1 MEYRED
7 DSSISNNTNNSK
19 NNNIS
24 FFSSLMRIGNGEE
37 RKDKE
42 KLAITDGSNNYMN
55 SYINKIS
62 SASTAFQKLLMFPT
76 NNTNNS
82 STDNKKVDNNDNNT
96 SKDEEKKRKKR
107 AIFQKLAASS
117 KDGTLEKLLL
127 SAKSDANTGDDD
139 EDDDEKRKKA
149 VFQKLLLS
157 KGGGGTSKRWRNMKT
172 KIRVV
177 NSAIQQ
183 KVNIENKIGTP
194 AAELDSSDPLRKIAM
209 SSERALRQFGK
220 EYSRHSGSRV
230 RRRSSKDMDSS
241 IFSVDESVISS
252 VGDES
257 VTAGGSYGRLER
269 QPYDNNDRRYFH
281 NKSKRRNSNSSWNS
295 NTTIH
300 PMMEQNRIQ
309 FHASKYTMDRSTSFV
324 VPQPSFECYD
334 LCPTVFSDIR
344 KSFRILDSQY
354 YAILGLQNGR
364 RESTYSVI
372 SSKDAAGKSSS
383 FFFLS
388 SDQRFI
394 LKSCTAQDVQTLCK
408 ILPKYRDYVVKQ
420 QEQHHSSRSKDETTN
435 EEKAGAAC
443 GTLLPRYLGLYTLKF
458 PDNTELP
465 DVTLIVMV
473 NFFASIH
480 KVDTKFDLKGSSYHR
495 VASEKERSKKQPVYK
510 DNDWISM
517 GKKLTFPTEQM
528 KASIHTQLQMDTAF
542 LTRHNL
548 MDYSLLVGI
557 HDLEHDDDTTKMEDS
572 STISECM
579 GVISCCTRKE
589 IRYFGIID
597 ILTEYGLLKQLETF
611 FTGYFICEPTTI
623 SCQPPHKYAARFC
636 DFAQQHILHTD
647 SGARLSVYAVDQQ
660 PLSEEEDD
668 LDQSPLP

>member
-1 MEYRED
+1 MQQKVGLGPDDPLRSLDAYHYHVED
-7 DSSISNNTNNSK
+7 DAVAT
-19 NNNIS
+19 
-24 FFSSLMRIGNGEE
+24 
-37 RKDKE
+37 
-42 KLAITDGSNNYMN
+42 
-55 SYINKIS
+55 
-62 SASTAFQKLLMFPT
+62 P
-76 NNTNNS
+76 
-82 STDNKKVDNNDNNT
+82 NNDVARKE
-96 SKDEEKKRKKR
+96 SLKKE
-107 AIFQKLAASS
+107 LA
-117 KDGTLEKLLL
+117 
-127 SAKSDANTGDDD
+127 
-139 EDDDEKRKKA
+139 
-149 VFQKLLLS
+149 
-157 KGGGGTSKRWRNMKT
+157 SKRWQDAKQ
-172 KIRVV
+172 KVV
-177 NSAIQQ
+177 ISASMMQQ
-183 KVNIENKIGTP
+183 KVGLGNKIGIP
-194 AAELDSSDPLRKIAM
+194 ARDLEPDDPLRTIAM
-209 SSERALRQFGK
+209 SSERALRHFGK
-220 EYSRHSGSRV
+220 EYY
-230 RRRSSKDMDSS
+230 K
-241 IFSVDESVISS
+241 
-252 VGDES
+252 
-257 VTAGGSYGRLER
+257 
-269 QPYDNNDRRYFH
+269 Q
-281 NKSKRRNSNSSWNS
+281 NKES
-295 NTTIH
+295 NTIEKNSDDDAGSPKRKKPLPINGRFDKMLRATFKSGTTTIKEANCLKFH
-300 PMMEQNRIQ
+300 PTNRSVSE
-309 FHASKYTMDRSTSFV
+309 ASTTVYMVS
-324 VPQPSFECYD
+324 QPSFECYD
-334 LCPTVFSDIR
+334 LFPNIFLDIR
-344 KSFRILDSQY
+344 RAFHINEVQY
-354 YAILGLQNGR
+354 YAIMGLQHGR
-364 RESTYSVI
+364 NESAYSVI
-372 SSKDAAGKSSS
+372 SSKDASGKSSS

>member
-1 MEYRED
+1 M
-7 DSSISNNTNNSK
+7 
-19 NNNIS
+19 
-24 FFSSLMRIGNGEE
+24 
-37 RKDKE
+37 
-42 KLAITDGSNNYMN
+42 
-55 SYINKIS
+55 
-62 SASTAFQKLLMFPT
+62 
-76 NNTNNS
+76 NNS

-309 FHASKYTMDRSTSFV
+309 FHASKYTIDRSTSFV

-394 LKSCTAQDVQTLCK
+394 LKSCTESDVQTLCR
-408 ILPKYRDYVVKQ
+408 ILPDYRTYVMQ
-420 QEQHHSSRSKDETTN
+420 QQQQHSG
-435 EEKAGAAC
+435 GAVC
-443 GTLLPRYLGLYTLKF
+443 GTLLPRYLGLYQLKF
-458 PDNTELP
+458 PTNPEIE
-465 DVTLIVMV
+465 DVTVVVMV
-473 NFFASIH
+473 NFFAGSHAIH
-480 KVDTKFDLKGSSYHR
+480 TKFDLKGSTYNR
-495 VASEKERSKKQPVYK
+495 EANKKELLKKNPVYK
-510 DNDWISM
+510 DNDWKSM
-517 GKKLTFPTEQM
+517 GKKLTFPTEEM
-528 KASIHTQLQMDTAF
+528 TMSIHMQLQLDTTF
-542 LTRHNL
+542 LYKHNL

-557 HDLEHDDDTTKMEDS
+557 HSCDGNTATNIQQQGRMHLSKAS
-572 STISECM
+572 STMTLTTSNKSSPTATASSTPSSSLSRREKPLSESS
-579 GVISCCTRKE
+579 GVMTCSSKNE

-597 ILTEYGLLKQLETF
+597 ILTEYKTRKAFETF
-611 FTGYFICEPTTI
+611 FTGTVQKRNTLLWY
-623 SCQPPHKYAARFC
+623 Y
-636 DFAQQHILHTD
+636 
-647 SGARLSVYAVDQQ
+647 
-660 PLSEEEDD
+660 
-668 LDQSPLP
+668 